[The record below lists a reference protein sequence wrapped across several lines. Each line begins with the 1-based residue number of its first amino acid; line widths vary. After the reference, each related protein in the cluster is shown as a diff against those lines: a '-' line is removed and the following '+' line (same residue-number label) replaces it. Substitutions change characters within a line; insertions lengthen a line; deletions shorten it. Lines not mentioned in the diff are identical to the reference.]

1 MNNINDIPWISPDM
15 HFPPTDKKVSEIP
28 EFNGL
33 IAASDRLSTKMLV
46 NAYHK
51 GIFPWSGQGQ
61 PILWWSPN
69 PRMVLDCNKFIIHN
83 SLKKKIKSML
93 KNGMRLTCNKVF
105 REVIT
110 ACSVPRPGQKS
121 SWITP
126 EIIESY
132 YSLHEKNLAH
142 SIEVWQNKD
151 LIGGLYTVAIG
162 KMVFGESMF
171 NRQSDASKIALT
183 ALVRWLA
190 NNEGE
195 IIDCQQETKHLA
207 NFGAKPIERKKFEKL
222 IQKLTLLPDLPWASN
237 PPSTEIL
244 F

>member
-1 MNNINDIPWISPDM
+1 M
-15 HFPPTDKKVSEIP
+15 
-28 EFNGL
+28 
-33 IAASDRLSTKMLV
+33 
-46 NAYHK
+46 
-51 GIFPWSGQGQ
+51 
-61 PILWWSPN
+61 
-69 PRMVLDCNKFIIHN
+69 
-83 SLKKKIKSML
+83 
-93 KNGMRLTCNKVF
+93 
-105 REVIT
+105 
-110 ACSVPRPGQKS
+110 
-121 SWITP
+121 
-126 EIIESY
+126 
-132 YSLHEKNLAH
+132 
-142 SIEVWQNKD
+142 
-151 LIGGLYTVAIG
+151 IGGLYTVAIG